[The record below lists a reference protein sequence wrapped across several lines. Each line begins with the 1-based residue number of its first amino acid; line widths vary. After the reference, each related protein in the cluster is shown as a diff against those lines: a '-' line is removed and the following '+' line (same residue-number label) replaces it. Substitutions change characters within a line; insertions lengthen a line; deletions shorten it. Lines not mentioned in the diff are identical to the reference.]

1 MSSIKDV
8 ARVAGVSFTTV
19 SHVLNGTRKVSEGA
33 RQRVLRAVNECGYVP
48 SAVARSLRMAQTHNI
63 GVLVPD
69 ISNPFCAEI
78 TLGVEEQASQ
88 SGYAVLLGNTGPQGV
103 HQARQLEHLLGRRV
117 DGVLLVAGVFGDDP
131 QHPLEQVIR
140 QRLAVS
146 RTPLVM
152 IDRDPVSVASDVLQA
167 DQFAAAHA
175 ATSYLLELGHRRIAF
190 LSGPPDL
197 AISHERLRGWQQAML
212 SAGLQA
218 STTDVWTGDFSIES
232 GFQQGVRCLQR
243 AGVTAIL
250 AANDMMALG
259 VLRAA
264 ASLGVAVP
272 GALSVMGM
280 DGITMGEYSS
290 PSLTTVGA
298 SLRAVG
304 RQAAQ
309 MLLDRMAQPQGPQR
323 TERRSFDLMVRE
335 STGPVPAG
343 DAVANGQGVT

>member
-8 ARVAGVSFTTV
+8 ARLAGVSFTTV
-19 SHVLNGTRKVSEGA
+19 SHVLNGTRKVSDAA

-88 SGYAVLLGNTGPQGV
+88 AGYAVLLGNTGPQGV

-131 QHPLEQVIR
+131 QHALEQVIR
-140 QRLAVS
+140 QRLLVS

-152 IDRDPVSVASDVLQA
+152 IDRDPSSVASDVLQA

-175 ATSYLLELGHRRIAF
+175 AASYLLSLGHKRIAF

-197 AISHERLRGWQQAML
+197 AISQERLRGWQQAL
-212 SAGLQA
+212 FGAGIQPKA
-218 STTDVWTGDFSIES
+218 ADVWEGDFSIES
-232 GFQQGVRCLQR
+232 GFQQGLQCLQNKP
-243 AGVTAIL
+243 VTAIL

-259 VLRAA
+259 ALRAA
-264 ASLGVAVP
+264 ASCGVAVP
-272 GALSVMGM
+272 DALSVMGM

-304 RQAAQ
+304 RQATQ
-309 MLLDRMAQPQGPQR
+309 MLLDRMAQPDLPKR
-323 TERRSFDLMVRE
+323 TQPRFCELVVRE
-335 STGPVPAG
+335 STGPVPSLSV
-343 DAVANGQGVT
+343 DAKGVK